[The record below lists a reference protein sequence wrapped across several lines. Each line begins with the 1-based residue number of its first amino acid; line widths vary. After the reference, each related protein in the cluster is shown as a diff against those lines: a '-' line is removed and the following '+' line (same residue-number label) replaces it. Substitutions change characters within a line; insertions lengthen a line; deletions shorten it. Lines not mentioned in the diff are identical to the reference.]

1 MANLFDSPW
10 KIIIVAVVIIVLFGS
25 RKLPDA
31 ARSLGRSMRILKAE
45 VSSMHDD
52 EPGAPPEAAASFP
65 SAAQIQAAQAPAAQ
79 SADAQAQIDALQKQ
93 LSDLQ
98 QSVAVKSS
106 APADA
111 QRAK

>member
-31 ARSLGRSMRILKAE
+31 ARSLGKSMRILKSE

-52 EPGAPPEAAASFP
+52 EPSSPAAPAAATSFP
-65 SAAQIQAAQAPAAQ
+65 SAGQIQAAQPNE
-79 SADAQAQIDALQKQ
+79 AQAQIDALQRQ

-98 QSVAVKSS
+98 QSVAVKNS

-111 QRAK
+111 QQAK

>member
-10 KIIIVAVVIIVLFGS
+10 KIMIVAIVIIVLFGS

-31 ARSLGRSMRILKAE
+31 ARSLGKSMRILKTE
-45 VSSMHDD
+45 VSKMHDD
-52 EPGAPPEAAASFP
+52 EPGAEAEAATAASFP
-65 SAAQIQAAQAPAAQ
+65 SPAQIQAAQ
-79 SADAQAQIDALQKQ
+79 SADAQAQIDALQRQ

-98 QSVAVKSS
+98 QSVAKTS

-111 QRAK
+111 QQAK

>member
-10 KIIIVAVVIIVLFGS
+10 KIIIVALVIIVMFGS

-31 ARSLGRSMRILKAE
+31 ARSLGKSMRILKAE
-45 VSSMHDD
+45 VSSMHDE
-52 EPGAPPEAAASFP
+52 EPSAPAAATSTSFP
-65 SAAQIQAAQAPAAQ
+65 SAAQIQAAQPT
-79 SADAQAQIDALQKQ
+79 DAQAQIDALQKQ

-111 QRAK
+111 QQAK

>member
-31 ARSLGRSMRILKAE
+31 ARSLGKSMRILKSE

-52 EPGAPPEAAASFP
+52 EPGARAETAASTSFP
-65 SAAQIQAAQAPAAQ
+65 SAAQLQAAQPN
-79 SADAQAQIDALQKQ
+79 DAQAQIDALQRQ

-98 QSVAVKSS
+98 QSVAKTS

-111 QRAK
+111 QQAK

>member
-10 KIIIVAVVIIVLFGS
+10 KIMIVAIVVIVLFGS

-31 ARSLGRSMRILKAE
+31 ARSLGKSMRILKAE

-52 EPGAPPEAAASFP
+52 EPAAPAAPAGASYP
-65 SAAQIQAAQAPAAQ
+65 SAAQIQASQAGQ
-79 SADAQAQIDALQKQ
+79 SADAQAQIDALQRQ

-98 QSVAVKSS
+98 QSVAKPG

-111 QRAK
+111 QQAK

>member
-10 KIIIVAVVIIVLFGS
+10 KIMIVAVVIIVLFGS

-31 ARSLGRSMRILKAE
+31 ARSLGKSMRILKTE
-45 VSSMHDD
+45 VTSMHND
-52 EPGAPPEAAASFP
+52 EPAAPAADTSFP
-65 SAAQIQAAQAPAAQ
+65 SPAQIQAAQPAN
-79 SADAQAQIDALQKQ
+79 AQAQIDALQKQ

-98 QSVAVKSS
+98 QSAAAKGS

-111 QRAK
+111 QQAK